1 MIKVAITGGISVGK
15 TTVSN
20 LFKRLGV
27 PTFNSD
33 TSARNAERFA
43 SIQSEYKRILGDDIF
58 VNGKLDRPKMREI
71 IFNDADKLKQINN
84 VVIPFVS
91 EDFSEFCI
99 TNSEQPYVILESA
112 ILFETGSSKKFDYI
126 ITITADEDKKIERT
140 MERDGV
146 SKEVVVSK
154 IKNQYSDEYKLHC
167 SNFEIKN
174 NGGMIDLE
182 EQVLD
187 IHMQLCRL
195 VLIKNRNKQ

>member
-195 VLIKNRNKQ
+195 VLIKNRNK

>member
-71 IFNDADKLKQINN
+71 IFNDTDKLKQVNDLIL
-84 VVIPFVS
+84 PFVS
-91 EDFSEFCI
+91 EDFSEFCV

-112 ILFETGSSKKFDYI
+112 ILFETGSGKKFDYI
-126 ITITADEDKKIERT
+126 ITVTADEDKKIERT

-154 IKNQYSDEYKLHC
+154 IKNQYSDEYKLHR
-167 SNFEIKN
+167 SNFEVEN
-174 NGGMIDLE
+174 NGEMIDLE

-195 VLIKNRNKQ
+195 VLIKNRNK

>member
-15 TTVSN
+15 TTVSD

-43 SIQSEYKRILGDDIF
+43 SIQSEYKRILGEDIF

-71 IFNDADKLKQINN
+71 IFNDGDKLKQINN

-126 ITITADEDKKIERT
+126 ITVTADEDKKIERT

-154 IKNQYSDEYKLHC
+154 IKNQYSDEYKLHR
-167 SNFEIKN
+167 SNFEVKN
-174 NGGMIDLE
+174 NGEMIDLE

-195 VLIKNRNKQ
+195 VLIKNRNK

>member
-43 SIQSEYKRILGDDIF
+43 SIQSEYKRILGEDIF

-99 TNSEQPYVILESA
+99 TNSEQPYIILESA

-126 ITITADEDKKIERT
+126 ITVTADEDKKIERT
-140 MERDGV
+140 MERDDV

-154 IKNQYSDEYKLHC
+154 IKNQYSDEYKLHR
-167 SNFEIKN
+167 SNFEVKN
-174 NGGMIDLE
+174 NGEMIDLE

-195 VLIKNRNKQ
+195 VLIKNRDK

>member
-71 IFNDADKLKQINN
+71 IFNDTDKLKQVNDLIL
-84 VVIPFVS
+84 PFVS
-91 EDFSEFCI
+91 EDFSEFCV

-112 ILFETGSSKKFDYI
+112 ILFETGSGKKFDYI
-126 ITITADEDKKIERT
+126 ITVTADEDKKIERT

-154 IKNQYSDEYKLHC
+154 IKNQYSDEYKLHR
-167 SNFEIKN
+167 SNFEVKN
-174 NGGMIDLE
+174 NGETIDLE

-195 VLIKNRNKQ
+195 VLIKNRNK

>member
-15 TTVSN
+15 TTVSD

-43 SIQSEYKRILGDDIF
+43 SIQSEYKRILGEDIF

-126 ITITADEDKKIERT
+126 ITVTADEDKKIERT

-154 IKNQYSDEYKLHC
+154 IKNQYSDEYKLHH

-174 NGGMIDLE
+174 NGEMIDLE

-195 VLIKNRNKQ
+195 VLIKNRNK

>member
-33 TSARNAERFA
+33 TSARDAERFA
-43 SIQSEYKRILGDDIF
+43 SIQSEYKRILGEDIF

-71 IFNDADKLKQINN
+71 IFNDTDKLKQINN

-91 EDFSEFCI
+91 EDFSEFCVS
-99 TNSEQPYVILESA
+99 NSEQPYFILESA

-126 ITITADEDKKIERT
+126 ITVTADEDKKIERT
-140 MERDGV
+140 IERDAV

-154 IKNQYSDEYKLHC
+154 RKTQYSDEYKLHS

-174 NGGMIDLE
+174 NGEMIDLE

-195 VLIKNRNKQ
+195 VLIKNRNK

>member
-1 MIKVAITGGISVGK
+1 MIKVAITGGIGVGK

-33 TSARNAERFA
+33 TSARDAERFA
-43 SIQSEYKRILGDDIF
+43 SIQSEFKRILGDGIF

-71 IFNDADKLKQINN
+71 IFNDVDKLKQIND

-91 EDFSEFCI
+91 EDFSEFCD

-126 ITITADEDKKIERT
+126 ITVTADEDKKIERT

-154 IKNQYSDEYKLHC
+154 IKNQYSDEYKLHS

-174 NGGMIDLE
+174 NDEMIDLE

-195 VLIKNRNKQ
+195 VLIKNRNK

>member
-84 VVIPFVS
+84 VVVPFVS
-91 EDFSEFCI
+91 EDFSEFCV

-112 ILFETGSSKKFDYI
+112 ILFETGSDKKFDYI
-126 ITITADEDKKIERT
+126 ITVTADEDKKIERT

-154 IKNQYSDEYKLHC
+154 IKNQYSDEYKLHR
-167 SNFEIKN
+167 SNFEVEN
-174 NGGMIDLE
+174 NGEMIDLE

-195 VLIKNRNKQ
+195 VLIKNRNK

>member
-58 VNGKLDRPKMREI
+58 VNGKLDRAKMREI
-71 IFNDADKLKQINN
+71 IFNDGDKLKQINN
-84 VVIPFVS
+84 VVVPFVS

-126 ITITADEDKKIERT
+126 ITVTADEDKKIERT
-140 MERDGV
+140 MERDDV

-154 IKNQYSDEYKLHC
+154 IKNQYSDEYKLHR
-167 SNFEIKN
+167 SNFEVKN
-174 NGGMIDLE
+174 NGEMIDLE

-195 VLIKNRNKQ
+195 VLIKNRNK

>member
-43 SIQSEYKRILGDDIF
+43 SIQSEYKRILGEDIF

-126 ITITADEDKKIERT
+126 ITVTADEDKKIERT
-140 MERDGV
+140 MERDDV

-154 IKNQYSDEYKLHC
+154 IKNQYSDEYKLHR
-167 SNFEIKN
+167 SNFEVKN
-174 NGGMIDLE
+174 NGEMIDLE

-195 VLIKNRNKQ
+195 VLIKNRNK

>member
-71 IFNDADKLKQINN
+71 IFNDTDKLKQVNDLIL
-84 VVIPFVS
+84 PFVS
-91 EDFSEFCI
+91 EDFSEFCV

-112 ILFETGSSKKFDYI
+112 VLFETGSSKKFDYI
-126 ITITADEDKKIERT
+126 ITVTADEDKKIERT
-140 MERDGV
+140 MERDDV

-154 IKNQYSDEYKLHC
+154 IKNQYSDEYKLHR
-167 SNFEIKN
+167 SNFEVKN
-174 NGGMIDLE
+174 NGEMIDLE

-195 VLIKNRNKQ
+195 VLIKNRNK

>member
-15 TTVSN
+15 TTVSD

-43 SIQSEYKRILGDDIF
+43 SIQSEYKRILGEDIF

-71 IFNDADKLKQINN
+71 IFNDGDKLKQINN

-126 ITITADEDKKIERT
+126 ITVTADEDKKIERT

-154 IKNQYSDEYKLHC
+154 IKNQYSDEYKLHR
-167 SNFEIKN
+167 SNFEVKN
-174 NGGMIDLE
+174 NGEMIDLE

-195 VLIKNRNKQ
+195 VLIKNRDK

>member
-33 TSARNAERFA
+33 TSARDAERFA
-43 SIQSEYKRILGDDIF
+43 SIQSEFKRILGDDIF

-126 ITITADEDKKIERT
+126 ITVTADEDKKIERT

-167 SNFEIKN
+167 SNFEVKN
-174 NGGMIDLE
+174 NGEMIDLE

-195 VLIKNRNKQ
+195 VLIKNRNK

>member
-43 SIQSEYKRILGDDIF
+43 SIQSEYKRILGEDIF

-99 TNSEQPYVILESA
+99 TNSEQPYIILESA

-126 ITITADEDKKIERT
+126 ITVTADEDKKIERT
-140 MERDGV
+140 MERDDV

-154 IKNQYSDEYKLHC
+154 IKNQYSDEYKLHR
-167 SNFEIKN
+167 SNFEVKN
-174 NGGMIDLE
+174 NGETIDLE

-195 VLIKNRNKQ
+195 VLIKNRNK

>member
-43 SIQSEYKRILGDDIF
+43 SIQSEYKRILGEDIF

-112 ILFETGSSKKFDYI
+112 ILLQL
-126 ITITADEDKKIERT
+126 RL
-140 MERDGV
+140 M
-146 SKEVVVSK
+146 K
-154 IKNQYSDEYKLHC
+154 IKRLNVPWKEMVSLKKLWY
-167 SNFEIKN
+167 
-174 NGGMIDLE
+174 L
-182 EQVLD
+182 
-187 IHMQLCRL
+187 R
-195 VLIKNRNKQ
+195 

>member
-71 IFNDADKLKQINN
+71 IFNDTDKLKQINN
-84 VVIPFVS
+84 VVVPFVS
-91 EDFSEFCI
+91 EDFSGFCV

-126 ITITADEDKKIERT
+126 ITVTADEDKKIERT
-140 MERDGV
+140 MERDDV

-154 IKNQYSDEYKLHC
+154 IKNQYSDEYKLHR
-167 SNFEIKN
+167 SNFEVKN
-174 NGGMIDLE
+174 NGETIDLE

-195 VLIKNRNKQ
+195 VLIKNRNK

>member
-15 TTVSN
+15 TTVSD

-126 ITITADEDKKIERT
+126 ITVTADEDKKIERT

-154 IKNQYSDEYKLHC
+154 IKNQYSDEYKLHR
-167 SNFEIKN
+167 SNFEVKN
-174 NGGMIDLE
+174 NGEMIDLE

-195 VLIKNRNKQ
+195 VLIKNRNK

>member
-33 TSARNAERFA
+33 KSARNAERFA
-43 SIQSEYKRILGDDIF
+43 SIQSEYKRILGEDIF

-99 TNSEQPYVILESA
+99 TNLEQPYVILESA

-126 ITITADEDKKIERT
+126 ITVTADEDKKIERT
-140 MERDGV
+140 MERDDV

-154 IKNQYSDEYKLHC
+154 IKNQYSDEYKLHR
-167 SNFEIKN
+167 SNFEVKN
-174 NGGMIDLE
+174 NGEMIDLE

-195 VLIKNRNKQ
+195 VLIKNRNK

>member
-33 TSARNAERFA
+33 TSARDAERFA
-43 SIQSEYKRILGDDIF
+43 SIQSEYKRILGEDIF

-71 IFNDADKLKQINN
+71 IFNDTDKLKQINN

-91 EDFSEFCI
+91 EDFSEFCVS
-99 TNSEQPYVILESA
+99 NSEQPYVILESA

-126 ITITADEDKKIERT
+126 ITVTADEDKKIERT
-140 MERDGV
+140 IERDAV

-154 IKNQYSDEYKLHC
+154 IKTQYSDEYKLHS

-174 NGGMIDLE
+174 NGEMIDLE

-195 VLIKNRNKQ
+195 VLIKNRNK

>member
-71 IFNDADKLKQINN
+71 IFNDTDKLKQVNDLIL
-84 VVIPFVS
+84 PFVS
-91 EDFSEFCI
+91 EDFSEFCV

-126 ITITADEDKKIERT
+126 ITVTADEDKKIERT

-154 IKNQYSDEYKLHC
+154 IKNQYSDEYKLHR
-167 SNFEIKN
+167 SNFEVKN
-174 NGGMIDLE
+174 NGETIDLE

-195 VLIKNRNKQ
+195 VLIKNRNK

>member
-15 TTVSN
+15 TTVSD

-43 SIQSEYKRILGDDIF
+43 SIQSEYKRILGEDIF

-71 IFNDADKLKQINN
+71 IFNDGDKLKQINN

-126 ITITADEDKKIERT
+126 ITVTADEDKKIERT

-154 IKNQYSDEYKLHC
+154 IKNQYSDEYKLQR

-174 NGGMIDLE
+174 NGEMIDLE

-195 VLIKNRNKQ
+195 VLIKNRNK

>member
-15 TTVSN
+15 TTVSD

-43 SIQSEYKRILGDDIF
+43 SIQSEYKRILGEDIF

-126 ITITADEDKKIERT
+126 ITVTADEDKKIERT

-154 IKNQYSDEYKLHC
+154 IKNQYSDEYKLHR
-167 SNFEIKN
+167 SNFEVKN
-174 NGGMIDLE
+174 NGEMIDLE

-195 VLIKNRNKQ
+195 VLIKNRNK

>member
-43 SIQSEYKRILGDDIF
+43 SIQSEYKRILGEDIF

-71 IFNDADKLKQINN
+71 IFNDTDKLKQINN

-99 TNSEQPYVILESA
+99 TNSEQPYIILESA

-126 ITITADEDKKIERT
+126 ITVTADEDKKIERT
-140 MERDGV
+140 MERDDV

-154 IKNQYSDEYKLHC
+154 IKNQYSDEYKLHS

-174 NGGMIDLE
+174 NGEMIDLE

-195 VLIKNRNKQ
+195 VLIKNRNK

>member
-43 SIQSEYKRILGDDIF
+43 SIQSEYKRILGEDIF

-126 ITITADEDKKIERT
+126 ITVTADEDKKIERT
-140 MERDGV
+140 MERDDV

-154 IKNQYSDEYKLHC
+154 IKNQYSDEYKLHR
-167 SNFEIKN
+167 SNFEVKN
-174 NGGMIDLE
+174 NGEMIDLE

-195 VLIKNRNKQ
+195 VLIKNRDK

>member
-126 ITITADEDKKIERT
+126 ITVTADEDKKIERT
-140 MERDGV
+140 MERDDV
-146 SKEVVVSK
+146 SKEVVISK
-154 IKNQYSDEYKLHC
+154 IKNQYSDEYKLHR
-167 SNFEIKN
+167 SNFEVKN
-174 NGGMIDLE
+174 NGEMIDLE

-195 VLIKNRNKQ
+195 VLIKNRDK

>member
-99 TNSEQPYVILESA
+99 TNSEQPYIILESA

-126 ITITADEDKKIERT
+126 ITVTADEDKKIERT
-140 MERDGV
+140 MERDDV

-154 IKNQYSDEYKLHC
+154 IKNQYSDEYKLHR
-167 SNFEIKN
+167 SNFEVKN
-174 NGGMIDLE
+174 NGEMIDLE

-195 VLIKNRNKQ
+195 VLIKNRDK

>member
-15 TTVSN
+15 TTVSD

-43 SIQSEYKRILGDDIF
+43 SIQSEYKRILGEDIF

-126 ITITADEDKKIERT
+126 ITVTADEDKKIERT

-154 IKNQYSDEYKLHC
+154 IKNQYSDEYKLHR
-167 SNFEIKN
+167 SNFEVKN
-174 NGGMIDLE
+174 NGEMIDLE

-195 VLIKNRNKQ
+195 VLIKNRDK

>member
-43 SIQSEYKRILGDDIF
+43 SIQSEYKRILGEDIF

-126 ITITADEDKKIERT
+126 ITVTADEDKKIERT

-154 IKNQYSDEYKLHC
+154 IKNQYSDEYKLHR
-167 SNFEIKN
+167 SNFEVKN
-174 NGGMIDLE
+174 NGEMIDLE

-195 VLIKNRNKQ
+195 VLIKNRDK

>member
-71 IFNDADKLKQINN
+71 IFNDTDKLKQVNDLIL
-84 VVIPFVS
+84 PFVS
-91 EDFSEFCI
+91 EDFSEFCV

-126 ITITADEDKKIERT
+126 ITVTADEDKKIERT

-154 IKNQYSDEYKLHC
+154 IKNQYSDEYKLHR
-167 SNFEIKN
+167 SNFEVKN
-174 NGGMIDLE
+174 NGEMIDLE

-195 VLIKNRNKQ
+195 VLIKNRNK

>member
-71 IFNDADKLKQINN
+71 IFNDTDKLKQVNDLIL
-84 VVIPFVS
+84 PFVS
-91 EDFSEFCI
+91 EDFSEFCV

-126 ITITADEDKKIERT
+126 ITVTADEDKKIERT

-154 IKNQYSDEYKLHC
+154 IKNQYSDEYKLHR
-167 SNFEIKN
+167 SNFEVEN
-174 NGGMIDLE
+174 NGEMIDLE

-195 VLIKNRNKQ
+195 VLIKNRNK

>member
-27 PTFNSD
+27 PIFNSD

-43 SIQSEYKRILGDDIF
+43 SIQSEYKRILGEDIF

-126 ITITADEDKKIERT
+126 ITVTADEDKKIERT
-140 MERDGV
+140 MERDDV

-154 IKNQYSDEYKLHC
+154 IKNQYSDEYKLHH

-174 NGGMIDLE
+174 NGEMIDLE

-195 VLIKNRNKQ
+195 VLIKNRNK